1 MPKIPTFTARGRPTA
16 EVGAVKSNIQIPLTQ
31 TIGTALAPVTKA
43 VTDYAIK
50 QKEVSQKL
58 EANKVFF
65 EIKDQVS
72 LIQDELKNDF
82 DESNSVNTFNQQF
95 KSISETRLNSI
106 TNRGVKSLLQNKLD
120 LEYPEF
126 VSTIKTNSRDALE
139 RQINFDHDTQQN
151 VLMGDYILTD
161 DKSKKESITN
171 KLIEN
176 EISYSTNTDSGQTE
190 LNKSINT
197 LKSDLLISDV
207 EKNITNN
214 NFGAALELIKNPS
227 KTPFLDFEERDKLL
241 AKIQTGFTEQGSLQ
255 NLDNLFLSGQGSTA
269 VGAGIKNIDGKEI
282 TQKDLEKTA
291 NRFALTTN
299 VDGSLKYNTA
309 QVIEQANIN
318 NTKVPLYL
326 ETLDAGGN
334 ITDTSSKDAT
344 LRGLQLYQTFKNQNA
359 LQSLTSVYQL
369 GKDDLATYQRLDFAM
384 NTMKQ
389 TFEQAFNNELQFK
402 NNPDKFKLLKADGK
416 AVTAKVNELDFPGV
430 TVFELGLEFE
440 NEAYANIIMK
450 NVANNVMI
458 ATGSEKTALEF
469 AKNYIEENYRIDD
482 FKQLVPIN
490 KSYPEYHDQAIKLY
504 IKDLYESGRINKE
517 QHKEEDIIPVYFTVG
532 SLTSN
537 QGFVLRDRNTG
548 VPITI
553 DVVDPQGDFDEG
565 SYDKARMTFKDIVEK
580 IYPLMKDQRYEDF
593 VIKYN
598 RLKESKRQFD
608 ETINIMP

>member
-1 MPKIPTFTARGRPTA
+1 
-16 EVGAVKSNIQIPLTQ
+16 
-31 TIGTALAPVTKA
+31 
-43 VTDYAIK
+43 
-50 QKEVSQKL
+50 
-58 EANKVFF
+58 
-65 EIKDQVS
+65 
-72 LIQDELKNDF
+72 
-82 DESNSVNTFNQQF
+82 
-95 KSISETRLNSI
+95 
-106 TNRGVKSLLQNKLD
+106 
-120 LEYPEF
+120 
-126 VSTIKTNSRDALE
+126 
-139 RQINFDHDTQQN
+139 
-151 VLMGDYILTD
+151 
-161 DKSKKESITN
+161 
-171 KLIEN
+171 
-176 EISYSTNTDSGQTE
+176 
-190 LNKSINT
+190 
-197 LKSDLLISDV
+197 
-207 EKNITNN
+207 
-214 NFGAALELIKNPS
+214 
-227 KTPFLDFEERDKLL
+227 
-241 AKIQTGFTEQGSLQ
+241 
-255 NLDNLFLSGQGSTA
+255 
-269 VGAGIKNIDGKEI
+269 
-282 TQKDLEKTA
+282 
-291 NRFALTTN
+291 
-299 VDGSLKYNTA
+299 
-309 QVIEQANIN
+309 
-318 NTKVPLYL
+318 
-326 ETLDAGGN
+326 
-334 ITDTSSKDAT
+334 
-344 LRGLQLYQTFKNQNA
+344 
-359 LQSLTSVYQL
+359 
-369 GKDDLATYQRLDFAM
+369 M

-537 QGFVLRDRNTG
+537 QGFVLRDSNTG

-608 ETINIMP
+608 ETINVMP

>member
-95 KSISETRLNSI
+95 KSISETKLNSI

-176 EISYSTNTDSGQTE
+176 EISYNTNTDSGQTE
-190 LNKSINT
+190 LNKSINK

-255 NLDNLFLSGQGSTA
+255 NLDNLFLLGQGSTA

-537 QGFVLRDRNTG
+537 QGFVLRDKNTG

-608 ETINIMP
+608 ETINVMP